1 MLRVSLTNWTAENV
15 FERRTLVWNRVW
27 FLKELRE
34 YSVWTY
40 LSFQLQMSKKEREI
54 REFEMDLK
62 NFLFAL

>member
-34 YSVWTY
+34 CVNVFIVSIPNE
-40 LSFQLQMSKKEREI
+40 LERKRNTRI
-54 REFEMDLK
+54 RNGFEEF
-62 NFLFAL
+62 FVCALI